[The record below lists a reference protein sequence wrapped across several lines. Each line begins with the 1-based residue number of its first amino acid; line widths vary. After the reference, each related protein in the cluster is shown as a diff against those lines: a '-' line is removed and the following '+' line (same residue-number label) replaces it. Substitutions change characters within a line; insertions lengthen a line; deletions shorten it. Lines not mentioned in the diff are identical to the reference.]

1 MGKKSVLTAV
11 NLAYLQGFY
20 FAITGIWPI
29 LHIASF
35 IAVTG
40 PKTDL
45 WLVRTVGLVLFIIG
59 LGLITAAVRNQ
70 VNVPVLLIAIGSA
83 IGLTL
88 IDIIYVLKEVIPPVY
103 LGDAFV
109 EMILIICWLIVV
121 YRKRGIKL

>member
-11 NLAYLQGFY
+11 KLAYLQGFY

-29 LHIASF
+29 LHMASF

-70 VNVPVLLIAIGSA
+70 VNVPVFLIAIGSA

-103 LGDAFV
+103 LGDAIV
-109 EMILIICWLIVV
+109 EIILIICWLIVMH
-121 YRKRGIKL
+121 RKRGIKR